1 MRRAIGKHLRD
12 FLAILAMIALAGGIA
27 LYILSNQGLRFP
39 WQEDPLEIS
48 ASFTTAQA
56 VTPGQGQTVRVAG
69 VEVGDVDDVELQD
82 GKAIIKLSIDAEYD
96 GMVRRDATALLRPR
110 TALKDMFIELN
121 PGSPEAPEAKEDF
134 RLPISNTLPDVNA
147 DEFLSALDTDTR
159 QYIKLLLQGAGEGLK
174 GRGNDLRAVLKR
186 FEPTHRDLAL
196 VSSETAKR
204 TTELRRLIRS
214 LNLVT
219 RELGSKDDDLA
230 QLVDSASKS
239 FGTLANR
246 REEVSGTVRRLPG
259 TLAQA
264 TRALNRVEGMARV
277 LRPAAQELRAVPPA
291 IIESNREVRPFA
303 LEAAP
308 LLRSDIRPFARAAAP
323 AVGEL
328 AKSGPDLG
336 ASEQGL
342 LRTFKVLNTLGN
354 LAGNNPRGRE
364 SQDTPGRDEGFL
376 FHSAWGTHQIGSFLS
391 WADSQGSARK
401 IVNGASCRDWKI
413 VTKTYAPAGLGL
425 AVNQLFNGSALSRGA
440 PPFDRPDLCP
450 GTLLGP

>member
-1 MRRAIGKHLRD
+1 M
-12 FLAILAMIALAGGIA
+12 
-27 LYILSNQGLRFP
+27 
-39 WQEDPLEIS
+39 
-48 ASFTTAQA
+48 
-56 VTPGQGQTVRVAG
+56 
-69 VEVGDVDDVELQD
+69 
-82 GKAIIKLSIDAEYD
+82 
-96 GMVRRDATALLRPR
+96 
-110 TALKDMFIELN
+110 
-121 PGSPEAPEAKEDF
+121 
-134 RLPISNTLPDVNA
+134 
-147 DEFLSALDTDTR
+147 
-159 QYIKLLLQGAGEGLK
+159 
-174 GRGNDLRAVLKR
+174 LKR

-219 RELGSKDDDLA
+219 RELGAKDDDLA

-291 IIESNREVRPFA
+291 LIESNREVRPFA

-328 AKSGPDLG
+328 AKSAPDLA
-336 ASEQGL
+336 ASEPGL
-342 LRTFKVLNTLGN
+342 QRTFKALNTLGN
-354 LAGNNPRGRE
+354 MAGNNPRGRE
-364 SQDTPGRDEGFL
+364 SQDTPVATRASSSTRPGATT
-376 FHSAWGTHQIGSFLS
+376 S
-391 WADSQGSARK
+391 SARSLH
-401 IVNGASCRDWKI
+401 GPTRRARRARSSTARL
-413 VTKTYAPAGLGL
+413 AGTGR
-425 AVNQLFNGSALSRGA
+425 SSRGHIRRRA
-440 PPFDRPDLCP
+440 SVWPSTSSSTALR
-450 GTLLGP
+450 